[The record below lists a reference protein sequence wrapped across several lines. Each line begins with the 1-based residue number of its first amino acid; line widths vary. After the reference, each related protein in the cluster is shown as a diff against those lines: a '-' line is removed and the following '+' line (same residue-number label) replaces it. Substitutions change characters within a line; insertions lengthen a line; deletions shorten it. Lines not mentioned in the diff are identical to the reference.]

1 MDQPCRRVEWVSW
14 EQLLPMLDACSP
26 EMRTAFQG
34 LPCCDSKLP
43 ILEYRY
49 GDAIVESGEFHPP
62 CDSRHC
68 PDCNKVA
75 SLAKYASIPLSL
87 VLEGCAEVFLDYPWH
102 FQDGRRTPLGV
113 LGKGEL
119 YGVFE
124 VLDLLLGIPQS
135 APLWNVSS
143 GVRSVW
149 VMAPLGNAN
158 VLRTLLGDGRIWDD
172 HSPHWQLVQAVT
184 AKRTS
189 WKTRIV
195 LLPQVTDETLS
206 SGNGRVFFRNLLQ
219 VGWKQS
225 AALRHVA
232 VEDARL
238 HERLK
243 DQLRNA
249 NCQLGELYQF
259 VTIKHWMNILKGDT
273 PAFQPVHLFKEEGGP
288 FSEFTDLLSNA
299 LFENSTK
306 FNVQYTPVLLRP
318 GYLKEPGDAGYYS
331 FRCPSL
337 LGPKMPAVKTYSQLP
352 SDFAVMIDKIKDEW
366 ARRLKPPTLKY
377 FVQPPRLPSE
387 TVAGYRNGSGR
398 SNGGPCTAPEP
409 KRKESPFEHVGVY
422 YADDLA
428 EQDLAPTTSEEKVNL
443 YWGSPFFVSGVRLS
457 R

>member
-14 EQLLPMLDACSP
+14 EQLLSMLDVCSA
-26 EMRTAFQG
+26 EMRIALRG

-68 PDCNKVA
+68 SDCNKVA
-75 SLAKYASIPLSL
+75 NLARYASIPLSL
-87 VLEGCAEVFLDYPWH
+87 VLDGCAEIFLDYPWH

-135 APLWNVSS
+135 APMWNVSA

-158 VLRTLLGDGRIWDD
+158 MLRTLLGDGRIWDD
-172 HSPHWQLVQAVT
+172 HSPHWQLVRAVT
-184 AKRTS
+184 AKRTT

-195 LLPQVTDETLS
+195 LLPQITEELLLS
-206 SGNGRVFFRNLLQ
+206 ERGRIFFRNLLQ

-249 NCQLGELYQF
+249 SSQLGELYQF
-259 VTIKHWMNILKGDT
+259 VTIKHWINILKGDT
-273 PAFQPVHLFKEEGGP
+273 PAFQPMHRFKEEGGP
-288 FSEFTDLLSNA
+288 FSEFAEQLSHALVENA
-299 LFENSTK
+299 TK
-306 FNVQYTPVLLRP
+306 FAVQYTPVLLRP
-318 GYLKEPGDAGYYS
+318 GCLKQEGDAGYYS

-337 LGPKMPAVKTYSQLP
+337 LGPKMPTVKAYSQLP
-352 SDFAVMIDKIKDEW
+352 SDFAVMIGKIKDEW
-366 ARRLKPPTLKY
+366 ASKLKPPTLKY
-377 FVQPPRLPSE
+377 FVQPPKLPTDSSP
-387 TVAGYRNGSGR
+387 GHRNGSEKLQ
-398 SNGGPCTAPEP
+398 CAPAASQEQ
-409 KRKESPFEHVGVY
+409 RRRESPFEHVGVY

-428 EQDLAPTTSEEKVNL
+428 EQDLAPTAVDEKVHL